1 MGSIKSEIEIFT
13 RKNDFNVWRMRVKA
27 IMFQQGV
34 KDALKDELELPIT
47 MMAKEK
53 SDRLEILPLNHSSS

>member
-13 RKNDFNVWRMRVKA
+13 RKNDFNVWRMRMKA

-34 KDALKDELELPIT
+34 KDTLKDELELPIT

-53 SDRLEILPLNHSSS
+53 SDID